1 MWAPF
6 RVPQAAVAVDIEETA
21 DHRGWGGPGVTGTDR
36 TPHARAVRLS
46 LECVSTESDIRAFL
60 ASRRAKITP
69 QQAGLPAY
77 GGNRRVPGLRREEVA
92 LLAGVSIDY
101 YVRLERGHIVGASE
115 EVLDALANALQL
127 DDAERA
133 HLYDLAR
140 AAAKRPAR
148 RTKRTRGPL
157 PDSVLRVLESMTDSP
172 AFIRNGRLDILATN
186 PLGRALYAPLYA
198 DDSPGPVNIAR
209 YQFLHPRGRDFFP
222 DWDESLNTTVS
233 LLRTEAGRAP
243 HDSDLTGLI
252 GELVTRS
259 DEFRTAWAK
268 HNVRLHHSGRKSFHH
283 PYVGRMTLDFD
294 AMDLPAQPGLTL
306 TAYTAAPGTRDHD
319 ALSLLAGW
327 AATES
332 HTPVTRADPADRQER

>member
-1 MWAPF
+1 M
-6 RVPQAAVAVDIEETA
+6 
-21 DHRGWGGPGVTGTDR
+21 
-36 TPHARAVRLS
+36 
-46 LECVSTESDIRAFL
+46 STESDIRAFL

-101 YVRLERGHIVGASE
+101 YVRLERGHIAGASE
-115 EVLDALANALQL
+115 EVLDAVANALQL

-148 RTKRTRGPL
+148 RRPPRGPL

-172 AFIRNGRLDILATN
+172 AFIRNGRLDILAVN

-198 DDSPGPVNIAR
+198 DDAPRPVNIAR
-209 YQFLHPRGRDFFP
+209 FQFLDPRGRDFFP
-222 DWDESLNTTVS
+222 DWEESLNTTVS

-243 HDSDLTGLI
+243 HDSDLTGLV

-259 DEFRTAWAK
+259 EEFRTAWAK
-268 HNVRLHHSGRKSFHH
+268 HNVRLHHTGRKSFHH
-283 PYVGRMTLDFD
+283 PAVGALTLDFD
-294 AMDLPAQPGLTL
+294 AMELPAQPGLTL
-306 TAYTAAPGTRDHD
+306 TAYSAAPGTSEGD
-319 ALSLLAGW
+319 ALQLLASW
-327 AATES
+327 AATEKTS
-332 HTPVTRADPADRQER
+332 PTSSPGTADQQHR

>member
-1 MWAPF
+1 M
-6 RVPQAAVAVDIEETA
+6 
-21 DHRGWGGPGVTGTDR
+21 
-36 TPHARAVRLS
+36 
-46 LECVSTESDIRAFL
+46 STESDIREFL

-101 YVRLERGHIVGASE
+101 YVRLERGRLAGASE
-115 EVLDALANALQL
+115 EVLTAVANALQL
-127 DDAERA
+127 DDAERT

-140 AAAKRPAR
+140 ASAKRPVR
-148 RTKRTRGPL
+148 RAKRTSGPL
-157 PDSVLRVLESMTDSP
+157 PDSVRRVLESMSDSP

-186 PLGRALYAPLYA
+186 RLGRALYAPLFPDRA
-198 DDSPGPVNIAR
+198 TETANIAR
-209 YQFLHPRGRDFFP
+209 FQFLDPRGRDFFP

-243 HDSDLTGLI
+243 HDTDLTGLI

-259 DEFRTAWAK
+259 EEFRTAWAK
-268 HNVRLHHSGRKSFHH
+268 HNVRLHHTGRKSFRH
-283 PYVGRMTLDFD
+283 PSVGVVTLDFD

-306 TAYTAAPGTRDHD
+306 TAYTAAPGTPDHD
-319 ALSLLAGW
+319 ALQLLAAW
-327 AATES
+327 AATEDAQS
-332 HTPVTRADPADRQER
+332 ISDPAATHQQG